1 MPDANDLVRLIKK
14 AAIDAIEARK
24 PVNVCYGKVINANPL
39 KIVVEQKF
47 ILEKSQ
53 LVLCRNVTEF
63 TTNIT
68 MNWASES
75 AWNYEGN
82 TILLSH
88 SHNIKGRKQITVHNG
103 LVVGEKV
110 ILIRQ
115 QGGQKYIVL
124 DRIG

>member
-103 LVVGEKV
+103 LVVGDKV

>member
-63 TTNIT
+63 STNIT

-103 LVVGEKV
+103 LVVGDKV